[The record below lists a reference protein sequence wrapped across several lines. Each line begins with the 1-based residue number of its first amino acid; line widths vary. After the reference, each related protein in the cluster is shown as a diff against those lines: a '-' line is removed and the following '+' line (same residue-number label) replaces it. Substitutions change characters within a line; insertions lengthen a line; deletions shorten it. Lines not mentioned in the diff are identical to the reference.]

1 MILMT
6 LFLATEGWVLA
17 HRILR
22 RSYGSVL
29 EVCIGLPLG
38 ALINLLAI
46 AILTL
51 CNIPLSALSIPAS
64 NMIVLCFLLFSVQPF
79 KKTECSSYTSQD
91 TPIKVPRYLTTVSVC
106 ILASSLLYA
115 VSHSLLPTFHYDS
128 TTNWNMRS
136 QVSFYQS
143 QIVFD
148 DMDGL
153 VGKPNYPF
161 LYHALQISI
170 NSFSPKWSDLSA
182 NAIHLLLMLSSIG
195 TLFLLLSHR
204 GRSYAL
210 TVLALI
216 IGMPLL
222 TLHTGQSYADITL
235 VMYAMLSL
243 GFLLEYR
250 RTEDV
255 RTLLLSGLFLCATVW
270 TKADGIFFC
279 YIPWIIVMSFILVR
293 KAGSIG
299 NLRYPV
305 AYSMF
310 LSLTW
315 PLFAAVKNVSMTPHG
330 SSDTEI
336 ALQTEAVF
344 ALSKSLF
351 VSGSFGIYWYAL
363 LAALVF
369 VGVGISKNTIE
380 IDKRYLI
387 TMLWGLIALAGYM
400 AVYLFTS
407 NTEYLILG
415 QSFDRQML
423 LPASLL
429 TLSLSY
435 LLIPR
440 RL

>member
-1 MILMT
+1 M
-6 LFLATEGWVLA
+6 LA

-22 RSYGSVL
+22 QSYGKLL

-38 ALINLLAI
+38 ALVNLLAI

-51 CNIPLSALSIPAS
+51 CNIELNALRIISSNIVILSI
-64 NMIVLCFLLFSVQPF
+64 LLISVQPF
-79 KKTECSSYTSQD
+79 RKKENSIITFKE
-91 TPIKVPRYLTTVSVC
+91 TPINVPRYVAILSTC
-106 ILASSLLYA
+106 ILASSLFYG

-136 QVSFYQS
+136 QVSFHKS
-143 QIVFD
+143 HIVFD
-148 DMDGL
+148 DMNGL

-161 LYHALQISI
+161 LYHALQVSA
-170 NSFSPKWSDLSA
+170 NTFSPNWSDISA
-182 NAIHLLLMLSSIG
+182 NTIHLFLMLSSFGAI
-195 TLFLLLSHR
+195 FLLVSHR

-216 IGMPLL
+216 TGMPLL

-235 VMYAMLSL
+235 IMYALLSL

-255 RTLLLSGLFLCATVW
+255 RTLLLSGLFLCAAVW

-279 YIPWIIVMSFILVR
+279 YIPWVIVMGFILVR

-305 AYSMF
+305 AYSVL

-315 PLFAAVKNVSMTPHG
+315 PLFAAVKKLPLTPHG
-330 SSDTEI
+330 SSDTKI
-336 ALQTEAVF
+336 ALQTDAVVAF
-344 ALSKSLF
+344 SRSLF

-363 LAALVF
+363 LAVLTF
-369 VGVGISKNTIE
+369 VGIAIYRNLITI
-380 IDKRYLI
+380 DRKYLI
-387 TMLWGLIALAGYM
+387 TLLWGLITLTGY
-400 AVYLFTS
+400 ASVYLFTS
-407 NTEYLILG
+407 NTEYLIIG

-423 LPASLL
+423 LPASLI

-435 LLIPR
+435 MIIPR
-440 RL
+440 HL